1 MIRDE
6 LLGND
11 SVASDTEPLSDS
23 STSKSEGET
32 QSRTTKTMDS
42 SFSEADLEDRL
53 SCSGIA
59 HSLRHIALAF
69 DEKSRE
75 LDSLRAIQQRHD
87 EELAI
92 LQDKLKTAE
101 QEQTARTLELQL
113 SNSSREDVERE
124 IDALKQRLEEK
135 DALLFV
141 SDRVLHRLF
150 NMIRVIKTQVD
161 EAESLS
167 PAVRTSD
174 EEAESDMETAED
186 SDEDEVSKI
195 EAQVPTLK
203 SQAEEEIDKIVRD
216 IAERYGKT
224 TLDEEA

>member
-1 MIRDE
+1 M
-6 LLGND
+6 
-11 SVASDTEPLSDS
+11 
-23 STSKSEGET
+23 
-32 QSRTTKTMDS
+32 
-42 SFSEADLEDRL
+42 
-53 SCSGIA
+53 
-59 HSLRHIALAF
+59 
-69 DEKSRE
+69 
-75 LDSLRAIQQRHD
+75 
-87 EELAI
+87 
-92 LQDKLKTAE
+92 
-101 QEQTARTLELQL
+101 
-113 SNSSREDVERE
+113 ERE

-135 DALLFV
+135 DELLFV

-167 PAVRTSD
+167 PAVRASD